1 MKKKIILRSTFGF
14 PVGIAIGCLIS
25 IFTSLGLDH
34 GDYLPCTSE
43 LISACGNE
51 INAVIFQTILCGLLG
66 LTCSA
71 ASVIWEIESW
81 NLMKQTVI
89 YFLIISFV
97 MMPIAY
103 FLYWMEHTITGFLS
117 YLGTFVIIF
126 IIVWLIQYIIGKHI
140 VKNMNNNLSKLKN
153 TIINK

>member
-1 MKKKIILRSTFGF
+1 
-14 PVGIAIGCLIS
+14 
-25 IFTSLGLDH
+25 
-34 GDYLPCTSE
+34 
-43 LISACGNE
+43 
-51 INAVIFQTILCGLLG
+51 
-66 LTCSA
+66 
-71 ASVIWEIESW
+71 
-81 NLMKQTVI
+81 MKQTVI

-140 VKNMNNNLSKLKN
+140 VKNMNTNLLKLKN